1 MLETRAVHKHLSEFA
16 VKGAN
21 ANWKP
26 VQFTFKISS
35 FFNHY
40 YF

>member
-26 VQFTFKISS
+26 VQFTFKISE
-35 FFNHY
+35 FFL
-40 YF
+40 